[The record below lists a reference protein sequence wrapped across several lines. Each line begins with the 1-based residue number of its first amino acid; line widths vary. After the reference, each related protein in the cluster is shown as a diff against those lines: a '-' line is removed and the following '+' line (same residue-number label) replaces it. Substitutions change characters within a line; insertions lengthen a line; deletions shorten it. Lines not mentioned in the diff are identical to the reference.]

1 MIKSL
6 PSAVVTQIANEIQ
19 ENTIKMKR
27 IILVSVITAIA
38 MVISACG
45 GGAPA
50 EPTVSPQDIQST
62 AVAAA
67 FTIVAET
74 QAAIPTNT
82 PVPPT
87 DTPTSTPLPTD
98 TPIPL
103 PTLDPAIVPTF
114 TSAPQT
120 TGGDPCNKALGS
132 SVSGSP
138 TRIRLSNE
146 TKGSLVISLYLN
158 LTDFGECG
166 YRGYNL
172 EKGGSLVI
180 TDLVTGCY
188 NVSVFVTEPNKNS
201 KSFGYGCINNSDMWE
216 FKIYAENT
224 TLASP

>member
-1 MIKSL
+1 
-6 PSAVVTQIANEIQ
+6 
-19 ENTIKMKR
+19 MKR
-27 IILVSVITAIA
+27 TLRVSILTVLAL
-38 MVISACG
+38 VISACG
-45 GGAPA
+45 GTPA

-82 PVPPT
+82 PIPPT
-87 DTPTSTPLPTD
+87 NTPEPTPLPTD
-98 TPIPL
+98 TPVPP
-103 PTLDPAIVPTF
+103 PTIDPALIPTF
-114 TSAPQT
+114 TPLPPTA
-120 TGGDPCNKALGS
+120 GGDPCNKALGS

-138 TRIRLSNE
+138 TKIRLTNE

-158 LTDFGECG
+158 LTPFGECG

-172 EKGGSLVI
+172 EKGGSITI

-201 KSFGYGCINNSDMWE
+201 KSFGYGCINNPDLWE
-216 FKIYAENT
+216 FKIYADQT
-224 TLASP
+224 VLASP

>member
-1 MIKSL
+1 
-6 PSAVVTQIANEIQ
+6 
-19 ENTIKMKR
+19 MKKTLR
-27 IILVSVITAIA
+27 ISILIVLAL
-38 MVISACG
+38 VISACG
-45 GGAPA
+45 GTPA
-50 EPTVSPQDIQST
+50 EPTTSPQDIQAT

-87 DTPTSTPLPTD
+87 NTPEPTPLPTD
-98 TPIPL
+98 TPVPP
-103 PTLDPAIVPTF
+103 PTLDPALVPTF
-114 TSAPQT
+114 TPLPPTA
-120 TGGDPCNKALGS
+120 GGDPCNKALGG
-132 SVSGSP
+132 SVSGSQ
-138 TRIRLSNE
+138 TKIRLTNE

-158 LTDFGECG
+158 LTPFGECG

-172 EKGGSLVI
+172 EKGGSITI

-201 KSFGYGCINNSDMWE
+201 KSFGYGCINNPDLWE

-224 TLASP
+224 VLLSP

>member
-1 MIKSL
+1 
-6 PSAVVTQIANEIQ
+6 
-19 ENTIKMKR
+19 MKR

-38 MVISACG
+38 MVMSACG
-45 GGAPA
+45 GGASA

-87 DTPTSTPLPTD
+87 DTPVPTPLPTD
-98 TPIPL
+98 TPVPS
-103 PTLDPAIVPTF
+103 PTLEALAVVPTF
-114 TSAPQT
+114 TAVPASS
-120 TGGDPCNKALGS
+120 GGDPCNKALGS

-138 TRIRLSNE
+138 TKIRLSNE
-146 TKGSLVISLYLN
+146 TKGSLVVSLYLN

-201 KSFGYGCINNSDMWE
+201 KSFGYGCINNTDLWD
-216 FKIYAENT
+216 FKIYADQVV
-224 TLASP
+224 LAAP

>member
-1 MIKSL
+1 
-6 PSAVVTQIANEIQ
+6 
-19 ENTIKMKR
+19 MKR

-38 MVISACG
+38 MVMSACG
-45 GGAPA
+45 GGASA

-87 DTPTSTPLPTD
+87 DTPVPTPLPTD
-98 TPIPL
+98 TPVSS
-103 PTLDPAIVPTF
+103 PTLEALAVVPTF
-114 TSAPQT
+114 TAVPASS
-120 TGGDPCNKALGS
+120 GGDPCNKALGS

-138 TRIRLSNE
+138 TKIRLSNE
-146 TKGSLVISLYLN
+146 TKGSLVVSLYLN

>member
-1 MIKSL
+1 MKHTFKVSIIM
-6 PSAVVTQIANEIQ
+6 VVA
-19 ENTIKMKR
+19 
-27 IILVSVITAIA
+27 LAL
-38 MVISACG
+38 SAC

-50 EPTVSPQDIQST
+50 EPTTSPQDIQAT

-87 DTPTSTPLPTD
+87 NTPEPTPLPTD
-98 TPIPL
+98 TPVPP
-103 PTLDPAIVPTF
+103 PTIDPALIPTF
-114 TSAPQT
+114 TPLPPTA
-120 TGGDPCNKALGS
+120 GGDPCNKALGG

-138 TRIRLSNE
+138 TKIRLTNE
-146 TKGSLVISLYLN
+146 TKGTLVVSLYLN
-158 LTDFGECG
+158 LTAFGECG

-172 EKGGSLVI
+172 DKGGSITI

-201 KSFGYGCINNSDMWE
+201 KSFGYGCINNPDLWE
-216 FKIYAENT
+216 FKIYADKT
-224 TLASP
+224 VLLSP